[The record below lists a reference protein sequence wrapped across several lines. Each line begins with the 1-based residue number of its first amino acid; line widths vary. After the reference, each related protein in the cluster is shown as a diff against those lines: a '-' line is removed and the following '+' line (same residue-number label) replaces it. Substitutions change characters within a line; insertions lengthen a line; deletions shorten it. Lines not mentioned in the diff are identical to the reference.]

1 MYTLFLL
8 KNTNKFSVLKIIVY
22 TNETF
27 LSLRCCMKTSSSKYA
42 QCLYFT
48 TSALARK
55 VEKLALE
62 SWKPVGLSPSHAYL
76 LLAVLN
82 EPGIQPSQLADE
94 LQLQPSTITRL
105 MQKLEG
111 SKLVVRTTEGK
122 ITNVYPT
129 PKAKDLYPQMQ
140 VCLQHFNQK
149 CSNVF
154 NKEEN
159 GKLVQAVAQA
169 ADKLDG

>member
-1 MYTLFLL
+1 
-8 KNTNKFSVLKIIVY
+8 
-22 TNETF
+22 
-27 LSLRCCMKTSSSKYA
+27 MKTSSSKYA

-76 LLAVLN
+76 LLAVLE

-105 MQKLEG
+105 MQKLED
-111 SKLVVRTTEGK
+111 SKLVVRTAEGK

-129 PKAKDLYPQMQ
+129 PKAKDLYPEMQ
-140 VCLQHFNQK
+140 DCLKQFGVK
-149 CSNVF
+149 CSKIF
-154 NKEEN
+154 DKEES
-159 GKLVQAVAQA
+159 GKLVQTVAQA
-169 ADKLDG
+169 AD